1 MSITGELI
9 QFNAAIWMLNTSSPK
24 VPLRSAIRIPGIPV
38 LTSFD
43 DLILNPLQLYGKSAD
58 EIAQILGP
66 GWTIG
71 KYGRTG
77 TGWAFR
83 NGDKLVYFHEG
94 GKHVGPYFGVRS
106 GLYNFKVVGPGY
118 KPLPGDRALIIP
130 FRIPK
135 PTGTLK

>member
-1 MSITGELI
+1 MDNRE
-9 QFNAAIWMLNTSSPK
+9 IWPNRHRL
-24 VPLRSAIRIPGIPV
+24 GI
-38 LTSFD
+38 S
-43 DLILNPLQLYGKSAD
+43 
-58 EIAQILGP
+58 E
-66 GWTIG
+66 
-71 KYGRTG
+71 R
-77 TGWAFR
+77 
-83 NGDKLVYFHEG
+83 DKLVYFHEG